1 MRTQPATLSACCWQ
15 VPLLLEM
22 GETHVA
28 LGKAAA
34 SGDTD
39 LLYLALL
46 HGKVAVDAKQLDAAD
61 FFFRDRF
68 QNGRDCFF
76 PLDATKEA

>member
-61 FFFRDRF
+61 FFRMCALTPPA
-68 QNGRDCFF
+68 QQLLVGY
-76 PLDATKEA
+76 ASS